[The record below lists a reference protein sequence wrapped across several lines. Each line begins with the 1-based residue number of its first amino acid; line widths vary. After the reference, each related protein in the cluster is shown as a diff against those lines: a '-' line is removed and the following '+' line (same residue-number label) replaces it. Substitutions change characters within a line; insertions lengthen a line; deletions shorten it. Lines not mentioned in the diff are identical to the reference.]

1 MIIYKKIIFFIVILV
16 FIIIG
21 SFNYFK
27 YFKYNDVITY
37 FPIDISNSGYLVN
50 LIDEKGF
57 VKDPLL
63 NFNNSSCKVLNFND
77 ISNNCSNFITKFYN
91 NDFLDKIKNIV
102 NEKNLVFINPII
114 DPLAFVIHLYK
125 ENDFMSYHFDTNFSL
140 GKRYTVIIPL
150 YLNEFNTSYLTIK
163 DKSKNEKKIIIPIG
177 EAIVYNGDN
186 VLHKVSKQE
195 AGGERISLIINLTT
209 DSSYSLI
216 GKYLQK
222 VRNYMFINYTW

>member
-1 MIIYKKIIFFIVILV
+1 MLIYKKLIFFIIILL

-27 YFKYNDVITY
+27 YNDVITY
-37 FPIDISNSGYLVN
+37 FATDISNSGYLVN

-57 VKDPLL
+57 VKNPSL

-77 ISNNCSNFITKFYN
+77 ISNNCNNFITKFYN
-91 NDFLDKIKNIV
+91 NDFLDKIKNII
-102 NEKNLVFINPII
+102 NEEKLFFIDPII
-114 DPLAFVIHLYK
+114 DPLAFVIQLYK

-177 EAIVYNGDN
+177 KAIVYNGDN

-195 AGGERISLIINLTT
+195 IGGERISLIINLTT
-209 DSSYSLI
+209 NSNYSLF

-222 VRNYMFINYTW
+222 VRNYMYINYTW